1 MRVKQNDKVCIKH
14 LAECLTHGKN
24 LCMLQKFS
32 WVFSMEP
39 HSSPRE
45 EDFVAILKIMKPV
58 WGTLLLLSLRLPL
71 LPGSKT

>member
-1 MRVKQNDKVCIKH
+1 
-14 LAECLTHGKN
+14 
-24 LCMLQKFS
+24 MLQKFS